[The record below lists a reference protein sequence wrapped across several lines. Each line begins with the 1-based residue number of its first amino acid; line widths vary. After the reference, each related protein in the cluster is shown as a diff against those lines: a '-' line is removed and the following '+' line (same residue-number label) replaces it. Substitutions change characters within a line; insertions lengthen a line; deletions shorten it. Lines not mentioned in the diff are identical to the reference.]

1 MRNILNKMESF
12 ASCLKVSLRSPRLS
26 VCRGVTAHTRIE
38 PKRGRSM
45 EARAFIS
52 QRTETKRYLLKGFLP
67 GRLMDATGQLQ
78 IQARPIDV
86 SRRGL
91 GLIINQAIQIGTHV
105 WFQFDDKKIKLE
117 LAYCHSHLGI
127 DNAFKCG
134 FFTKDPDLSL
144 EELFLRKGLINP
156 NEFVTDS
163 NGI

>member
-1 MRNILNKMESF
+1 
-12 ASCLKVSLRSPRLS
+12 
-26 VCRGVTAHTRIE
+26 
-38 PKRGRSM
+38 M

-52 QRTETKRYLLKGFLP
+52 QRVETKRYLLKGFLP
-67 GRLMDATGQLQ
+67 GRLMDAACQLQ
-78 IQARPIDV
+78 IVARPIDV

-91 GLIINQAIQIGTHV
+91 GLIVNQSIKVGTFV
-105 WFQFDDKKIKLE
+105 WFQVDDKKIKLE

-134 FFTKDPDLSL
+134 FFTKDPDCSL
-144 EELFLRKGLINP
+144 EDIFLRKGLLNP